1 MFEENY
7 VKMRIVIIGANAAGA
22 KAASKAKRIN
32 PNAEV
37 TLIDRGN
44 FISYGACGIPYY
56 VSDTVTDVMELMSTQ
71 VGVVRDGHFF
81 KKVKGVTVKINT
93 EVTRIDRESK
103 IVHLLETTSSSKS
116 YLEYDRL
123 ILATGSLPIVP
134 EINKV
139 DLPNILTV
147 KSIEDAELLK
157 NSAVSGATA
166 CIVGGGLIGLETAE
180 ALKLKGMRVTI
191 IEMRDQLLPGIL
203 DQEMAFLVEKEVRQ
217 QGITVMTGC
226 MVTGFGG
233 KTAVE
238 KVIMGEH
245 DIPADLVVLAPGVIP
260 NVGLARAAGLNIG
273 RTGAI
278 AVDTKLRTS
287 DPDIYACGD
296 CCETT
301 HLITGKKVH
310 IPLGSTANKQGR
322 VVGINAAGGDATFPG
337 VIGTSIL
344 KVFNINAGKTGLT
357 ETEARANGYDIETV
371 ISPAH
376 DKAHFF
382 PGAKPIVLKLTADR
396 KTGRLLGL
404 QAVGEGAVDK
414 RLDATAT
421 AITFKATAEQLS
433 QVDLAYAPP
442 YSAAMDNLIVAAD
455 IMKNKLAGNARGIS
469 PHAVKRKFDEEDDF
483 ILLDVRSPAEHGE
496 VGIEGAKL
504 IPLGMLREKLDELPK
519 NKEIITFCKISLRGY
534 EAQKILDAAG
544 FENTKFMDGG
554 ILAWPYPLREQKNG
568 ALQTN
573 CTQQHEKLG
582 KNG

>member
-1 MFEENY
+1 M
-7 VKMRIVIIGANAAGA
+7 KLRIVVIGANAAGA

-32 PNAEV
+32 PKAEV

-56 VSDTVTDVMELMSTQ
+56 VSDTVADLKELMSTP
-71 VGVVRDGHFF
+71 VGVVRDPNFF
-81 KKVKGVTVKINT
+81 KKVKGLTVRINT
-93 EVTRIDRESK
+93 EVIGIERTTKVVRLLDRTTAQES
-103 IVHLLETTSSSKS
+103 H
-116 YLEYDRL
+116 LEYDRL
-123 ILATGSLPIVP
+123 ILATGSSPFIPKVA
-134 EINKV
+134 NV
-139 DLPNILTV
+139 DLRGILTV

-157 NSAVSGATA
+157 NSAISGSSA

-180 ALKLKGMRVTI
+180 ALQQKGMRVTLV
-191 IEMRDQLLPGIL
+191 EMRDQLLPGVL
-203 DQEMAFLVEKEVRQ
+203 DPEMAFLVEKQ
-217 QGITVMTGC
+217 LKQGVTVLTGRR
-226 MVTGFGG
+226 VSGFGG
-233 KTAVE
+233 ESRVE
-238 KVIMGEH
+238 TVFIGEVGLQV
-245 DIPADLVVLAPGVIP
+245 DLVVLAPGVTP
-260 NVGLARAAGLNIG
+260 NVALARAAGIEIG
-273 RTGAI
+273 VTGAI
-278 AVDTKLRTS
+278 AVDTRLRTS

-322 VVGINAAGGDATFPG
+322 VAGINAAGGEASFAG

-344 KVFNINAGKTGLT
+344 RVFSINAGKTGLS
-357 ETEARANGYDIETV
+357 EVEARAHGFAIEV
-371 ISPAH
+371 VLSPAH

-382 PGAKPIVLKLTADR
+382 PGAKPIVLKLIAE
-396 KTGRLLGL
+396 KPSGRLLGL

-414 RLDATAT
+414 RLDAAAT
-421 AITFKATAEQLS
+421 AITFGATAEQLS

-455 IMKNKLAGNARGIS
+455 ILKNKLAGHARGIS
-469 PHAVKRKFDEEDDF
+469 SHDVKRKFDEEDDF

-504 IPLGMLREKLDELPK
+504 IPLGMLRERLDELPRD
-519 NKEIITFCKISLRGY
+519 KEIVTFCKISLRGY

-554 ILAWPYPLREQKNG
+554 ILAWPYTLRG
-568 ALQTN
+568 AKTDAKQ
-573 CTQQHEKLG
+573 
-582 KNG
+582 